1 MAWIDAS
8 PSPVGVGR
16 LKFRCGSRRN
26 LYSANIDDS
35 VARGPCALSQP
46 HASKCAVIPRIV
58 RAFDRRVH
66 SEAAHGG
73 QAAHGNGH
81 MQSTATGV
89 PSTMSTGERLA
100 RGAVVVFLLLAMV
113 TLAFG
118 LGMGVNELLDDDPV
132 PVAPASQSTAP
143 PSSTSPDSMGAQL
156 LDEIYAILESRY
168 VNRDLI
174 DPEALRDAA
183 IQGVINSLNDQ
194 HTTYLTQ
201 SEIESGALD
210 LSSSYEGIGA
220 TVTDRNGVIQIG
232 FPFTGSPAEQAGIRR
247 GDIILEVDGES
258 TEGWTDRD
266 AVNRIR
272 GPRGTTV
279 TLKVR
284 HTDLGNGAEGPE
296 VEEISIVRGEIDIE
310 SVFTTPLFEAIP
322 GVSGEVLVDRD
333 GNEVAD
339 LAYINIQQFHD
350 KTLSELRRKLEE
362 VRDGNYS
369 GLILDLRLN
378 PGGLLSATVDVA
390 DEFLDGGVI
399 LTEVDATGNRRAF
412 TASRGGLATDIPI
425 VVLMDRGSASG
436 AEVLAA
442 ALGQNGR
449 ATLVGQRTFGKGTV
463 NQLMPLTACGDPQG
477 CGALYVA
484 VANWFGPNDRPIEG
498 VGVQP
503 DVVVELT
510 DEIYEA
516 EGDIQLFTAIEILRG
531 Q

>member
-1 MAWIDAS
+1 
-8 PSPVGVGR
+8 
-16 LKFRCGSRRN
+16 
-26 LYSANIDDS
+26 
-35 VARGPCALSQP
+35 
-46 HASKCAVIPRIV
+46 
-58 RAFDRRVH
+58 
-66 SEAAHGG
+66 
-73 QAAHGNGH
+73 
-81 MQSTATGV
+81 
-89 PSTMSTGERLA
+89 MSTGERLA

-132 PVAPASQSTAP
+132 PASPAPQVNTPGSAASA
-143 PSSTSPDSMGAQL
+143 DSMGAQI

-183 IQGVINSLNDQ
+183 IQGVINALNDQ

-201 SEIESGALD
+201 AEIDSGALD

-220 TVTDRNGVIQIG
+220 TVTDQNGVIQIG

-296 VEEISIVRGEIDIE
+296 VEEITIVRGEIDIE
-310 SVFTTPLFEAIP
+310 SVFATPLLEAIP
-322 GVSGEVLVDRD
+322 GVSGDLLVDRD
-333 GNEVAD
+333 GKEVTD
-339 LAYINIQQFHD
+339 IAYINIQQFHD
-350 KTLSELRRKLEE
+350 KTHAELRRMLESI
-362 VRDGNYS
+362 RDHGYA

-390 DEFLDGGVI
+390 DEFLDEGVI
-399 LTEVDATGNRRAF
+399 LTEVDATGNRRAY
-412 TASRGGLATDIPI
+412 TASRGGLATEIPI
-425 VVLMDRGSASG
+425 VVLIDGGSASG

-442 ALGQNGR
+442 ALGDNGR

-484 VANWFGPNDRPIEG
+484 VANWYGPNNRPIEG
-498 VGVQP
+498 VGVLP
-503 DVVVELT
+503 HVPVELT
-510 DEIYEA
+510 EAVYE
-516 EGDIQLFTAIEILRG
+516 EQGDIQLFTAIEILRG